1 MATTSFPNTSDSGQ
15 SPHFLTLTSE
25 RKNIGLVEPFLGS
38 LSECQLLDETRWY
51 NILVAVTEAVNNAI
65 IHGNKQNPE
74 KQVTLSVAK
83 NGDDLIISVLDEGA
97 GFDIESLR
105 DPREPENLL
114 RDGGRGVFLI
124 HSLTKSYNYMKTPT
138 GSLVV
143 MKF

>member
-1 MATTSFPNTSDSGQ
+1 MATTSFPNASSGQ
-15 SPHFLTLTSE
+15 SPHFLTLSSE
-25 RKNIGLVEPFLGS
+25 RKNIGLVEPFLSS
-38 LSECQLLDETRWY
+38 LPECQCLDETRWY
-51 NILVAVTEAVNNAI
+51 NILIAVTEAVNNAI

-83 NGDDLIISVLDEGA
+83 NGNDIMISVLDEGE
-97 GFDIESLR
+97 GFTIESLR

-124 HSLTKSYNYMKTPT
+124 HSLTKSYEYLKTPT

-143 MKF
+143 MRF